1 MFLIYNMN
9 QNHYETLGVSK
20 DASQEEIKKNYRKL
34 SLQHHPDRG
43 GNEETFK
50 KLSEAYEQIGDP
62 ENRQKYDMEQNNPFL
77 GKKFSTKVVSTIRKG
92 KIFYQKK

>member
-1 MFLIYNMN
+1 MKLLAYQKM
-9 QNHYETLGVSK
+9 HPKMKSK
-20 DASQEEIKKNYRKL
+20 KYRKL

-62 ENRQKYDMEQNNPFL
+62 ENRQRYDMEQNNPFL
-77 GKKFSTKVVSTIRKG
+77 GEEGWNAIWKRPPI
-92 KIFYQKK
+92 